1 MSKIK
6 SNIKFRLIKILD
18 IGYISLI
25 FTILAIILAKMTNF
39 IVGEFD
45 KKDADDTPTYMLI
58 FKSIM
63 HIWLIGITCYFIR
76 NVMEYIPSP
85 FDGTH
90 GFNHSMV
97 KELNDMY
104 LFAYIYLAF
113 QSSFEERLQ
122 YIYNRLS

>member
-1 MSKIK
+1 MSKIHDNVNFK
-6 SNIKFRLIKILD
+6 LIKILD

-25 FTILAIILAKMTNF
+25 FTILAIILAKITNY
-39 IVGEFD
+39 IVGKFD
-45 KKDADDTPTYMLI
+45 KKDAQDTPTYMLI
-58 FKSIM
+58 FKSVM
-63 HIWLIGITCYFIR
+63 HIWIIGITCYIIR
-76 NVMEYIPSP
+76 NIMEYIPSP
-85 FDGTH
+85 FH
-90 GFNHSMV
+90 GIAGFDHGMV